1 MSDKKTLGNRAYD
14 YMVQHNELTENSSS
28 TEFWEMHKDLIL
40 ELEGAVADRLL
51 EWRDKR
57 RIEVAERETDK
68 ALDTWATTEEC
79 RADVLRTDQGSRG
92 AQVREHAVRDADLH
106 RATRARRAVQGLG
119 ARSAAAVQHRTA
131 FRRG

>member
-1 MSDKKTLGNRAYD
+1 MSDDKTLGNQAYE
-14 YMVQHNELTENSSS
+14 YMVQHSELTGDMSQ

-68 ALDTWATTEEC
+68 ALDTWG
-79 RADVLRTDQGSRG
+79 DNGG
-92 AQVREHAVRDADLH
+92 
-106 RATRARRAVQGLG
+106 VQG
-119 ARSAAAVQHRTA
+119 
-131 FRRG
+131 